1 LGGPSMGE
9 LTEKAG
15 QLEALARQRR
25 AEQTRAIPAFFRPEE
40 LRRRFDNIGQR
51 AADDMWALAEAV
63 INGQAETIERLTRER
78 NEARE
83 DVSHGQAEPLGRR
96 TRERSEAREHA
107 ARVDQQ
113 PRKTQRAHDDL
124 LRETRSPAVVAGD
137 RPRQPRSKHRPW
149 WKR

>member
-1 LGGPSMGE
+1 MGE
-9 LTEKAG
+9 LTEKAE

-51 AADDMWALAEAV
+51 AADDMWALAEDV

-83 DVSHGQAEPLGRR
+83 
-96 TRERSEAREHA
+96 HA
-107 ARVDQQ
+107 AKVDQQ
-113 PRKTQRAHDDL
+113 LRKIQRAYDDL